1 VRIYVFANYR
11 ESLLKK
17 EKEKMKNEN
26 VLSEK
31 RVNRDSL
38 AKLYERYAYASLYLG
53 YFDFC
58 VKRSLPTFLILFVL
72 FAFGFL
78 GGFEKL
84 LNILVY
90 VLVIL
95 LTIKLIHEIL
105 ALIEKHYQK
114 MVYDDSRIFYKM
126 HVWEVNS
133 NMTGYYLN
141 QPVPEKL
148 KDLKKLPYSLTFRTI
163 YYNGMQP
170 VKKSFLKFCADY
182 YYRKFI
188 PNFILGKFEK
198 LFEPLEEFYKYTKI
212 LEFSGLSDKFKLMMY
227 EVTKDKIEEEED
239 E

>member
-1 VRIYVFANYR
+1 
-11 ESLLKK
+11 
-17 EKEKMKNEN
+17 MKNEN

-58 VKRSLPTFLILFVL
+58 VKRSLPAFLLLFVL
-72 FAFGFL
+72 TAFAFL
-78 GGFEKL
+78 GGFEKWF
-84 LNILVY
+84 NILVY

-95 LTIKLIHEIL
+95 LSIKLTHEIL
-105 ALIEKHYQK
+105 ALIEKYYQK
-114 MVYDDSRIFYKM
+114 RVYDDSRIFYKS

-141 QPVPEKL
+141 QPVPEKCS
-148 KDLKKLPYSLTFRTI
+148 DLNKLPYSLTFKTI
-163 YYNGMQP
+163 YREGMQP
-170 VKKSFLKFCADY
+170 VKKRFLKFCADY
-182 YYRKFI
+182 YYRKFL
-188 PNFILGKFEK
+188 PNFILGKFGK
-198 LFEPLEEFYKYTKI
+198 FFEPLEEYFKYSAI